1 MSVLVVG
8 SIALDTVKTP
18 VEEHSDLLGGS
29 ACYAALGASFFSPV
43 RLVGIVG
50 DDFPESEFEFW
61 KSRKIDSEGVQRVNG
76 KTFRWSGEYAW
87 DLNTRETRSIA
98 LNVFE
103 HFKPVLPESYRQ
115 TDFVLLA
122 NIAPSLQSHVLDQME
137 RPRFVVADTM
147 DLWIETTRSDLD
159 ALLRRVDLLI
169 LNDSEAREITK
180 ETSLI
185 KAGRR
190 IRKMGPQYVAIKKG
204 EHGALLFGE
213 DDQFFSCGAYP
224 LEDIHDPTGAGDTFA
239 GGMAGYLA
247 GTVKKVHFNDLRKAM
262 IYGSVLASFCVEK
275 FSLERLRTLSM
286 EKSRTLRDVQTN
298 ESIRGAGVMTT
309 AEHEYR
315 RLLHRTLI
323 ATVLCIGAV
332 LVCYF
337 WIDRPVAFFV
347 YRHHINTIRVFQWL
361 TYPPP
366 EVQNWSA
373 LVLTILMVRRAWGP
387 FLRWQKVLLVAC
399 LSLIIADDFRI
410 SLGDV
415 CGRYWPETWTRN
427 NPSLIGTGDV
437 RLPSVS
443 ARGGHRQLSV
453 RSRLQNPGVRHGL
466 GNYDA
471 PQSNR

>member
-50 DDFPESEFEFW
+50 EDFPESEFEFW
-61 KSRKIDSEGVQRVNG
+61 KSRKIDTEGVQRVNG
-76 KTFRWSGEYAW
+76 KTFRWSGEYSW

-103 HFKPVLPESYRQ
+103 HFKPDLPESYRQ

-169 LNDSEAREITK
+169 LNDSEAREMTK

-224 LEDIHDPTGAGDTFA
+224 LEDIHDPTGAGDTFRRRYGWISRGHGEEGSLQRSA
-239 GGMAGYLA
+239 QS
-247 GTVKKVHFNDLRKAM
+247 HDLRKCAGQFLRGE
-262 IYGSVLASFCVEK
+262 IQPRAFAQSFDGGNRK
-275 FSLERLRTLSM
+275 A
-286 EKSRTLRDVQTN
+286 LRDVQTD
-298 ESIRGAGVMTT
+298 EPIRSAARMTT
-309 AEHEYR
+309 NE
-315 RLLHRTLI
+315 
-323 ATVLCIGAV
+323 
-332 LVCYF
+332 
-337 WIDRPVAFFV
+337 
-347 YRHHINTIRVFQWL
+347 RVSQ
-361 TYPPP
+361 
-366 EVQNWSA
+366 SA
-373 LVLTILMVRRAWGP
+373 
-387 FLRWQKVLLVAC
+387 
-399 LSLIIADDFRI
+399 
-410 SLGDV
+410 
-415 CGRYWPETWTRN
+415 
-427 NPSLIGTGDV
+427 
-437 RLPSVS
+437 
-443 ARGGHRQLSV
+443 
-453 RSRLQNPGVRHGL
+453 
-466 GNYDA
+466 A
-471 PQSNR
+471 PQLDRNGFVHSRSGDLLLLG